1 MKYRNLGGSD
11 LKVSQ
16 ICLGSMTWGE
26 QNTQAQAHAQ
36 IEMALEHGVNFIDVA
51 EMYPVPGKAETQGR
65 TEAYLGHWLSQGSN
79 RSKVI
84 VATKC
89 TGPSRPMDWIRGENN
104 RVDRANLTAAL
115 EGSLRRLQTDCV
127 DLYQIHWPERV
138 VNNFGRLNYKH
149 DAEYFAQS
157 TPILETLEVLAE
169 FQASGKIR
177 HFGVSNE
184 TPWGLMQYLRHA
196 ETQGL
201 PRIVSLQNPLSL
213 LNRTLEIGI
222 SEILHQENIGLMA
235 YSTLAFGW
243 LTGKYDQG
251 AVPADSRLAL
261 FPRFN
266 GRYNKPHV
274 FKAAQIYNDLAR
286 SWGMSPAQ
294 MALAWVNQQDYVCSN
309 IIGATDLMQLREN
322 LLALELVLSEEQ
334 LAHIDALQQ
343 ELGSPAP

>member
-1 MKYRNLGGSD
+1 MKYRKLGSSD
-11 LKVSQ
+11 LEVSQ
-16 ICLGSMTWGE
+16 ICLGTMTWGE
-26 QNTQAQAHAQ
+26 QNSEAEAHAQ
-36 IEMALEHGVNFIDVA
+36 IECALEAGVNFIDAA

-65 TEAYLGHWLSQGSN
+65 TEEILGTWLAQGQN
-79 RSKVI
+79 RDKVL

-89 TGPSRPMDWIRGENN
+89 TGPSKPMHWIRGESN
-104 RVDRANLTAAL
+104 RVDRANLTAAI
-115 EGSLRRLQTDCV
+115 EGSLRRLQTDHI

-149 DAEYFAQS
+149 DEQYFQQS

-169 FQASGKIR
+169 FQSRGLIR

-196 ETQGL
+196 ELQGL
-201 PRIVSLQNPLSL
+201 PKIVSLQNPLSL

-222 SEILHQENIGLMA
+222 SEVLYQENIGLMA

-243 LTGKYDQG
+243 LTGKYDGGQI
-251 AVPADSRLAL
+251 PADSRLGL

-266 GRYNKPHV
+266 MRYDKPQVFAAAERYN
-274 FKAAQIYNDLAR
+274 ALAH
-286 SWGMSPAQ
+286 SWGLSPAQ

-309 IIGATDLMQLREN
+309 IIGATTLGQLREN
-322 LLALELVLSEEQ
+322 LASLNVVLSEEQ
-334 LAHIDALQQ
+334 CAQIDALQA